1 VCVLTNKVKENRSFV
16 AIKTELW
23 CLKCNRK
30 KLESDDSF
38 EEQRMIDTRMAVVF
52 HEMSNL
58 IEEFGSALFNKSN

>member
-1 VCVLTNKVKENRSFV
+1 VCVLTNKVKENRSFG

-30 KLESDDSF
+30 KLESDDNF
-38 EEQRMIDTRMAVVF
+38 EEQRMIDTRMAIVF
-52 HEMSNL
+52 YEMSNL